1 MNTAMAGSLES
12 MDCLV
17 VVSESERGSGVS
29 LSLEGANVA
38 RFYSSMEAIV
48 HKVIDSNPTG
58 SRDLDIRVQDH
69 GALDIVLEARVETAI
84 ARLRGES

>member
-38 RFYSSMEAIV
+38 RFRSSMEAIV
-48 HKVIDSNPTG
+48 HKVIDSNPML
-58 SRDLDIRVQDH
+58 RDLEIRVQDH

>member
-38 RFYSSMEAIV
+38 RFRSSMEAIV
-48 HKVIDSNPTG
+48 HKVIDSNPML
-58 SRDLDIRVQDH
+58 RDLEIIVQDH
-69 GALDIVLEARVETAI
+69 DTLDIVLEARVETAI
-84 ARLRGES
+84 VRLRGES

>member
-38 RFYSSMEAIV
+38 RFRSSMEAIV
-48 HKVIDSNPTG
+48 HKVIDSNPML
-58 SRDLDIRVQDH
+58 RDLEIRVQDH

-84 ARLRGES
+84 VRLRGES

>member
-1 MNTAMAGSLES
+1 

-38 RFYSSMEAIV
+38 RFRSSMEAIV
-48 HKVIDSNPTG
+48 HKVIDSNPML
-58 SRDLDIRVQDH
+58 RDLEIRVQDH

-84 ARLRGES
+84 VRLRGES

>member
-38 RFYSSMEAIV
+38 RFRSSMEAIV
-48 HKVIDSNPTG
+48 HKVIDSNP
-58 SRDLDIRVQDH
+58 I
-69 GALDIVLEARVETAI
+69 
-84 ARLRGES
+84 RLRNFNYQIGRASCRERV